1 MRIAFGDPH
10 TMPLPASSGQI
21 LYVLDVAQKLHEM
34 ENGRLRLDPVAY
46 KLFAR
51 RLKQA
56 LAGCS
61 PRDLPGNVSQAPAL
75 REALADRYFV
85 EHGHFMHQQAAADLS
100 WQVID
105 RVQDR
110 LRG

>member
-1 MRIAFGDPH
+1 
-10 TMPLPASSGQI
+10 MPLPASSGQI

-34 ENGRLRLDPVAY
+34 ESGRRPMDPVAY

-56 LAGCS
+56 LAGCT
-61 PRDLPGNVSQAPAL
+61 PLDLPGNVSQRPAL
-75 REALADRYFV
+75 LEAMADRYFV
-85 EHGHFMHQQAAADLS
+85 EHGHFQGQRTASDIT

>member
-1 MRIAFGDPH
+1 
-10 TMPLPASSGQI
+10 MPLPASSGQI

-34 ENGRLRLDPVAY
+34 EIGRLPLDPVAY

-75 REALADRYFV
+75 REAMADRYFV
-85 EHGHFMHQQAAADLS
+85 EHGHFMNEQVAADLS
-100 WQVID
+100 WQMID

>member
-1 MRIAFGDPH
+1 
-10 TMPLPASSGQI
+10 MPLPASSGQI

-34 ENGRLRLDPVAY
+34 ESGGVRLDPVAY

-61 PRDLPGNVSQAPAL
+61 ARDLPGNVSQAPAL
-75 REALADRYFV
+75 REAMADRYFV
-85 EHGHFMHQQAAADLS
+85 EHGHFMNEQAAADLS

>member
-1 MRIAFGDPH
+1 
-10 TMPLPASSGQI
+10 MPLPESSGQI

-34 ENGRLRLDPVAY
+34 EMGRLPLDPVAY
-46 KLFAR
+46 KLYAR

-56 LAGCS
+56 LAGCTA
-61 PRDLPGNVSQAPAL
+61 RDLPRNVSQAPAL
-75 REALADRYFV
+75 REAMADRYFV
-85 EHGHFMHQQAAADLS
+85 EHGHFTGERAAADIA

>member
-1 MRIAFGDPH
+1 
-10 TMPLPASSGQI
+10 MPLPESSGQI
-21 LYVLDVAQKLHEM
+21 LYVLDVAQKLYEM
-34 ENGRLRLDPVAY
+34 ESGRLPMDPVAY

-56 LAGCS
+56 LAGCTS
-61 PRDLPGNVSQAPAL
+61 RDLPGNVSQTPAL
-75 REALADRYFV
+75 KEAMADRYFI
-85 EHGHFMHQQAAADLS
+85 EHGHFLGARVAADVA

-110 LRG
+110 LRD